1 MNILK
6 YSEEIVRESEKENV
20 HVCIWERGTERG
32 REMLMKSYGEPTSY
46 TLKIFD
52 LNINTLSK
60 GDLREVDTK
69 NKAY

>member
-1 MNILK
+1 
-6 YSEEIVRESEKENV
+6 
-20 HVCIWERGTERG
+20 
-32 REMLMKSYGEPTSY
+32 MKSYGEPTSY